1 MYLLLRAY
9 SFTGV
14 SPIFLLF
21 SFVSRAL
28 RTKTQFFSA
37 LSAIFSPFI
46 TTFAVRMF
54 IHSTSKAKL

>member
-1 MYLLLRAY
+1 MYLLHRAY

-21 SFVSRAL
+21 FIRFTCFEDKNL
-28 RTKTQFFSA
+28 IFSA